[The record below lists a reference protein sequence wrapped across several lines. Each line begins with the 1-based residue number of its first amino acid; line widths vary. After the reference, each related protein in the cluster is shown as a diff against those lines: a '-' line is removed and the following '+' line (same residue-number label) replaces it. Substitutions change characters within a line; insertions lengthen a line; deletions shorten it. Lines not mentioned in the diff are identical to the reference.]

1 MKPESFLRLLA
12 LPHAWSPSHADWL
25 NDLSSTPPVS
35 VTIAALTFESADDP
49 PRPPRAHAAR
59 PSAATATRPR
69 PIIFLFNF
77 ILNTPPIT
85 CKKTCLIKNKT
96 TRLL

>member
-49 PRPPRAHAAR
+49 PS
-59 PSAATATRPR
+59 SATMHMLQDRVLR
-69 PIIFLFNF
+69 QQQGQD
-77 ILNTPPIT
+77 
-85 CKKTCLIKNKT
+85 
-96 TRLL
+96 R

>member
-1 MKPESFLRLLA
+1 MLA
-12 LPHAWSPSHADWL
+12 LPHSWSPSHADWL

-35 VTIAALTFESADDP
+35 VTIAALTLESADDP

-69 PIIFLFNF
+69 HLEHSSYNLQENL
-77 ILNTPPIT
+77 LN
-85 CKKTCLIKNKT
+85 KE
-96 TRLL
+96 